1 MESTDIMQVDVEAVI
16 ASKNPKLL
24 KKIPRFIIRYLKRIV
39 HQNDINE
46 FLMQHADKKGLD
58 FVDAILTD
66 FNIKIE
72 TFGEENIPQTG
83 RFIFAANHPMG
94 GLESNAFIKTVSKHY
109 SEIKFPVN
117 DIIMQLKPMHN
128 VLIPVNKHGAQHRD
142 AVKQLEAEFAGDKQ
156 ILFFPAGLVS
166 RKIKGK
172 ITDLEWKKSFINKA
186 KQHKRDIIL
195 VYIEGHNSAFF
206 YNLANWR
213 KRLGIKAN
221 IEMLYL
227 VNEAYKQY
235 NKTIKLV
242 FSKPISWQELNTEHS
257 GIEWAETL
265 KKECYNLATKID
277 S

>member
-1 MESTDIMQVDVEAVI
+1 MENKDIMQVDVEAVI
-16 ASKNPKLL
+16 ASKDPKLL

-39 HQNDINE
+39 HQDDINE
-46 FLMQHADKKGLD
+46 FLKLHGDKQGLD
-58 FVDAILTD
+58 FVNAILTD

-72 TFGEENIPQTG
+72 TFGEENIPQNG

-94 GLESNAFIKTVSKHY
+94 GLESNAFIKIVSKHY

-128 VLIPVNKHGAQHRD
+128 ILIPVNKHGIQHRD

-156 ILFFPAGLVS
+156 ILYFPAGLVS

-172 ITDLEWKKSFINKA
+172 ITDLDWKKSFISKA

-195 VYIEGHNSAFF
+195 VYIEGHNSTFF

-213 KRLGIKAN
+213 KRFGIKTN

-242 FSKPISWQELNTEHS
+242 FSKPISWQELNTKHS
-257 GIEWAETL
+257 SLEWAELL
-265 KKECYNLATKID
+265 KKECYNLASKID
-277 S
+277 